1 MSRAYVQVALPVP
14 LRTLFT
20 YGVPEGVEI
29 SAGTRVQVSFGPRR
43 LIGLVAHSP
52 TTEAPAG
59 MEPSKIKDLQKV
71 LDEGPVLSEP
81 VLRLVRWMVGYY
93 HLPPGE
99 AYLLPLPPSMSGG
112 RKGEVQEH
120 KYKTERVARYKAEPE
135 PGQRIG
141 AVMDRALSWL
151 REAEVATSS
160 EVRDATGAGLD
171 VLRRLSERGWIDLST
186 REVPRDPFAR
196 MPLEPHPE
204 PRLTREQDEVITSI
218 AYDMG
223 RFAGHLIHGVT
234 GSGKT
239 EIYLRLIKATL
250 EEGHGALVLV
260 PEIALTPQLV
270 SRFRGRLGDRIAV
283 LHSGLDKA
291 ARHEQWERIASG
303 ELKVV
308 IGARSALFAPIPDL
322 GMIVVDE
329 EHDSSFKQDTAP
341 RYHARDL
348 ALVRGRFER
357 CPVVLGTA
365 TPSMESWANTERG
378 KLELH
383 TLAERVESR
392 PMPTV
397 ELVDMRSADCA
408 DDGQLF
414 SQALVDA
421 MAENLT
427 RQEQTILLI
436 NRRGFASFILCRSC
450 GERLACSSCSVS
462 YTWHRARSRLVCHYC
477 DHVLPLPER
486 CPSCDDDALVE
497 MGAGT
502 EQIVDRVSELVPG
515 ARVARMDRDTTRG
528 HKLTAL
534 LSAFRGREIDILVG
548 TQMVAKG
555 HDFPGVTLVGVLSAE
570 MGLGLPDFRA
580 SERTFALLTQMAGR
594 AGRAERPGRVLVQ
607 TFMPEH
613 PMLGFARGH
622 DAPGFLSEEL
632 LERQARGFPPARHLA
647 LFKISGAE
655 DQATW
660 EAADRLRHQLHR
672 LLDQL
677 PEGPTRPYILG
688 PHPAPIERLRDRWRY
703 QVLVNGPDRVLLGRL
718 LALAVNAVDNA
729 KMPNHIRVALDV
741 DPYAFL

>member
-1 MSRAYVQVALPVP
+1 MTRSIVQVALPVP
-14 LRTLFT
+14 LRTLFA
-20 YGVPEGVEI
+20 YGVPEGVEVKP
-29 SAGTRVQVSFGPRR
+29 GMRVQVSFGPRR
-43 LIGLVAHSP
+43 LIGIVAEGP
-52 TTEAPAG
+52 TTEPPPDID
-59 MEPSKIKDLQKV
+59 PSKIKTLQSV
-71 LDEGPVLSEP
+71 LDPAPVLSSP
-81 VLRLVRWMVGYY
+81 ILRLVRWMVGYY

-99 AYLLPLPPSMSGG
+99 AYLLPLPPTMSGG
-112 RKGEVQEH
+112 RKGEVHEH
-120 KYKTERVARYKAEPE
+120 KYKTERVARYVGEPE
-135 PGQRIG
+135 EGQRIG

-151 REAEVATSS
+151 REAEVATSA

-171 VLRRLSERGWIDLST
+171 VLRRLSERGWIQLTS

-204 PRLTREQDEVITSI
+204 PRLTTRQDEIITAI

-223 RFAGHLIHGVT
+223 RFAGHLLHGVT

-250 EEGHGALVLV
+250 DEEKGALVLV

-270 SRFRGRLGDRIAV
+270 SRFRGRLGDCVAV
-283 LHSGLDKA
+283 LHSGLDRS
-291 ARHEQWERIASG
+291 ARHEQWERIAAG
-303 ELKVV
+303 ELSVV
-308 IGARSALFAPIPDL
+308 IGARSALFAPIPNL
-322 GMIVVDE
+322 GIIVVDE

-365 TPSMESWANTERG
+365 TPSMESWGNTQRG

-392 PMPTV
+392 PMPGV
-397 ELVDMRSADCA
+397 SLVDMRSAECVDE
-408 DDGQLF
+408 GQLF
-414 SQALVDA
+414 SRELITA
-421 MAENLT
+421 MEANQG
-427 RQEQTILLI
+427 RDEQTILLI
-436 NRRGFASFILCRSC
+436 NRRGFSSFVLCRSC

-462 YTWHRARSRLVCHYC
+462 FTWHRARSRLVCHYC
-477 DHVLPLPER
+477 DHVLPLPKR
-486 CPSCDDDALVE
+486 CPSCDDDALAE

-502 EQIVDRVSELVPG
+502 EQIVDRVSELLPG
-515 ARVARMDRDTTRG
+515 SRVARMDRDTTRG
-528 HKLTAL
+528 HKLTEL
-534 LSAFRGREIDILVG
+534 LNSFRAREIDILVG

-555 HDFPGVTLVGVLSAE
+555 HDFPGVTLVGVLLAE
-570 MGLGLPDFRA
+570 MGLALPDFRA

-607 TFMPEH
+607 TFMPDH
-613 PMLGFARGH
+613 PMLTFVRAH
-622 DAPGFLSEEL
+622 DASGFLTQEL
-632 LERQARGFPPARHLA
+632 LERQARGFPPCRHLA

-660 EAADRLRHQLHR
+660 EASDRLRHQIHTLISG
-672 LLDQL
+672 L
-677 PEGPTRPYILG
+677 PEGPTRPHVLG
-688 PHPAPIERLRDRWRY
+688 PHPAPIERVRDRWRY
-703 QVLVNGPDRVLLGRL
+703 QVLINGPDRVLLGRL
-718 LALAVNAVDNA
+718 LAQAVSAIDEA
-729 KMPNHIRVALDV
+729 KMPSHIRIALDV